1 MAIDIVTRPSDEC
14 MTVVMDDEHQRIDGL
29 ILTGSVLEAESES
42 GNWIIGEL
50 KKQMLEDVEKCSV
63 AVVVTMDTDLV
74 KSSTRVPFKKA

>member
-14 MTVVMDDEHQRIDGL
+14 MTVVMDDRHQRIDGL
-29 ILTGSVLEAESES
+29 ILTGSVLKAESES

-50 KKQMLEDVEKCSV
+50 KKQMLEDAEKCSV